1 MEAPLAPG
9 LRISPDRAWLAVLE
23 QSPMPSIADLA
34 RPERRLAG
42 LRIDPRNFGPS
53 QPSYYSRL
61 SLRPL
66 AEDELRPVSGLPEGA
81 EITDLKWS
89 PNGARLLVE
98 VTTDTALQLWLVER
112 ATATARPL
120 SLPRLN
126 GTLASTTFSW
136 IGNSD
141 RLLCLTVPEREAGE
155 PRPNSVPSGPV
166 IQESLPG
173 TVAPARTYQDLLKDP
188 YDERSFAY
196 FSFAQLLLH
205 DLSEGSTRPV
215 GPSGSISYFNAS
227 PDGEYICVQYV
238 ERPYSYH
245 VPVSRF
251 PQRTLL
257 LDTVGRQIRE
267 VAYRPLAE
275 DVPLWFGA
283 VSKGARS
290 FQWRS
295 DAPATLCWVEALDE
309 GDPRREAEYRDELFA
324 LPAPF
329 DGAPHSLLR
338 LSLRFGGIVWG
349 TGELAIIQEWW
360 WPQRQEVTLAWS
372 PDRPSVP
379 PRVLFD
385 RSWQDVY
392 NDPGQFQTDLNAF
405 GRSILLTDT
414 DGETLFLTGQG
425 ASPEGNRP
433 FVDTYHLPTG
443 ETQRLWRSEAP
454 HYEIPLFFTDVAN
467 RRILTRRESRTEVP
481 NFFVRG
487 LVDGTLSQVTRFP
500 NPYEALEGVERKLL
514 RYSRADGLELTGKL
528 YLPADYDSRRDGPLP
543 VLMWAYP
550 REYKSANDASQVQDS
565 PYEFF
570 RFGPHS
576 PLFWVTR
583 GYAILDDF
591 AMPIVGEGE
600 EEPNERFVEQLRM
613 NAQAAVDTLVEMGV
627 ADPDRL
633 AVGGHSY
640 GAFMTA
646 NLLAHTELFAAGIA
660 RSGAYN
666 RSLTPFGFQS
676 EERTYWEAQEVY
688 HQMSPFNHID
698 RIRVPMLLIHGQD
711 DNNSGTF
718 PLQSERFFAA
728 LRGQGTTARLVLLP
742 KESHGYRAKESILHM
757 LWEMDVWLETYVKNK
772 PATDAEG

>member
-1 MEAPLAPG
+1 
-9 LRISPDRAWLAVLE
+9 LRISPDRGWLAVLE
-23 QSPMPSIADLA
+23 QPPMPSIADLA
-34 RPERRLAG
+34 RPEQRLAG

-53 QPSYYSRL
+53 KPSYYSSL
-61 SLRPL
+61 ALRPL
-66 AEDELRPVSGLPEGA
+66 DRDERQLVTGLPEAGM
-81 EITDLKWS
+81 ITDLKWS
-89 PNGARLLVE
+89 PDAAKLLVE
-98 VTTDTALQLWLVER
+98 VTTDQALELYLVDR
-112 ATATARPL
+112 AAATARPL
-120 SLPRLN
+120 PLGRLN
-126 GTLASTTFSW
+126 GTMAASAFSW
-136 IGNSD
+136 IGGED
-141 RLLCLTVPEREAGE
+141 QILCLLVPDRDLG
-155 PRPNSVPSGPV
+155 PPKSNPVPTGPV

-173 TVAPARTYQDLLKDP
+173 TIAPARTYQDLLKNH
-188 YDERSFAY
+188 YDERCFAY
-196 FSFAQLLLH
+196 YSRAQLVLH
-205 DLSEGSTRPV
+205 DLRDGTTRPI
-215 GPSGSISYFNAS
+215 GPEGSISYFSPS
-227 PDGEYICVQYV
+227 PDGNYICVQYV
-238 ERPYSYH
+238 ERPYSYQ

-257 LDTVGRQIRE
+257 FDRQGQQVRE

-275 DVPLWFGA
+275 DVPQGFGA
-283 VSKGARS
+283 VPRGGRA
-290 FQWRS
+290 FQWRN
-295 DAPATLCWVEALDE
+295 DVPATLCWVEALDE
-309 GDPRREAEYRDELFA
+309 GDPRREAEFRDELLA

-329 DGAPHSLLR
+329 TGEPNSLLK
-338 LSLRFGGIVWG
+338 LSLRFGGILWG
-349 TGELAIIQEWW
+349 TGEMAIIQEWW
-360 WPQRQEVTLAWS
+360 WANRQEVTLRWQ
-372 PDRPSVP
+372 PDHPGAAP
-379 PRVLFD
+379 QVLFD
-385 RSWQDVY
+385 RSWQDIY
-392 NDPGQFQTDLNAF
+392 NDPGQFQTDLNEF
-405 GRSILLTDT
+405 GRSVLLVDA

-443 ETQRLWRSEAP
+443 QTERLWRSEPP
-454 HYEIPLFFTDVAN
+454 HYEIPLFFTDTPA

-481 NFFVRG
+481 NFFLRE
-487 LVDGTLSQVTRFP
+487 LLSGTTTQITHFP
-500 NPYEALEGVERKLL
+500 NPYAELEGVSRELV
-514 RYSRADGLELTGKL
+514 RYQRADGVELTGKL
-528 YLPADYDSRRDGPLP
+528 YLPAGYDAERDGPLP
-543 VLMWAYP
+543 ALMWAYP
-550 REYKSANDASQVQDS
+550 REYKSADDASQVQHS

-613 NAQAAVDTLVEMGV
+613 NAQAAVDMLVAKGI
-627 ADPDRL
+627 ADPRRL

-676 EERTYWEAQEVY
+676 EERTYWEAQDVY
-688 HQMSPFNHID
+688 HQMSPFNHAD
-698 RIRVPMLLIHGQD
+698 RIQAPILLIHGQD

-742 KESHGYRAKESILHM
+742 KESHGYRARESILHM
-757 LWEMDVWLETYVKNK
+757 LWEMDVWLENYVKNR
-772 PATDAEG
+772 PLTDE

>member
-1 MEAPLAPG
+1 MPG
-9 LRISPDRAWLAVLE
+9 
-23 QSPMPSIADLA
+23 IADLA

-53 QPSYYSRL
+53 KPSYYTRL
-61 SLRPL
+61 ALRPL
-66 AEDELRPVSGLPEGA
+66 DHNELQPVTGLPKEGKL
-81 EITDLKWS
+81 TDLKWS
-89 PNGARLLVE
+89 PDGQRLLVE
-98 VTTDTALQLWLVER
+98 LTTDQALQLWLVER
-112 ATATARPL
+112 ATVTARQLP
-120 SLPRLN
+120 LPRLN
-126 GTLASTTFSW
+126 ATLASTTFSW
-136 IGNSD
+136 IGDAD
-141 RLLCLTVPEREAGE
+141 RLICLTVPERTAAE
-155 PRPNSVPSGPV
+155 PQPNPIPSGPV
-166 IQESLPG
+166 VQESLPG
-173 TVAPARTYQDLLKDP
+173 TIAPARTYQDLLKNSD
-188 YDERSFAY
+188 DKRAFAF
-196 FSFAQLLLH
+196 FSEAQLLIH
-205 DLSEGSTRPV
+205 DLRDESTRPV
-215 GPSGSISYFNAS
+215 GPSGSISYFSAS
-227 PDGEYICVQYV
+227 PDGNYVCIQYV

-251 PQRTLL
+251 PQRTFIF
-257 LDTVGRQIRE
+257 DAQGQQVRE
-267 VAYRPLAE
+267 VAYRSLAE
-275 DVPLWFGA
+275 DVPQGFGA
-283 VSKGARS
+283 VPKGARA
-290 FQWRS
+290 FQWRN
-295 DAPATLCWVEALDE
+295 DVPATLCWVRALDK
-309 GDPRREAEYRDELFA
+309 GDPRREAEHRDELFSLA
-324 LPAPF
+324 APF
-329 DGAPHSLLR
+329 DSAPRSLLR
-338 LSLRFGGIVWG
+338 LALRFGGIVWG
-349 TGELAIIQEWW
+349 TGDLAIIQEWW
-360 WPQRQEVTLAWS
+360 WSNRQEVTLAWA
-372 PDRPSVP
+372 PDRPDSS

-392 NDPGQFQTDLNAF
+392 NDPGQFQTDLNEY
-405 GRSILLTDT
+405 GRNVLLVDT

-425 ASPEGNRP
+425 ASSEGNRP

-443 ETQRLWRSEAP
+443 ETNRLWQSEP
-454 HYEIPLFFTDVAN
+454 PYYEIPLFFTDVAR

-481 NFFVRG
+481 NFFVRD
-487 LVDGTLSQVTRFP
+487 LIDGQLSQVTYFP
-500 NPYEALEGVERKLL
+500 NPYEALRGVERQLM
-514 RYSRADGLELTGKL
+514 RYRRSDGLELTGKL
-528 YLPADYDSRRDGPLP
+528 YLPADYDPQRDGRLP

-550 REYKSANDASQVQDS
+550 REYKSANDAGQLQHS
-565 PYEFF
+565 PHEFF

-627 ADPDRL
+627 ADPERL

-646 NLLAHTELFAAGIA
+646 NLLAHTDLFAAGIA

-688 HQMSPFNHID
+688 HQMSPFNHVDQIQ
-698 RIRVPMLLIHGQD
+698 VPILLIHGQD

-757 LWEMDVWLETYVKNK
+757 LWEMDTWLETYVKHK
-772 PATDAEG
+772 PSADE